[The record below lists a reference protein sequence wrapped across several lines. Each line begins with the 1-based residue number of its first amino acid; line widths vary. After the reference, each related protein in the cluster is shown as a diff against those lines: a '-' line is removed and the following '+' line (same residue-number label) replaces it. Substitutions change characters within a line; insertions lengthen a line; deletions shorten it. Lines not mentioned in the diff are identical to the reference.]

1 MVHISI
7 VFLFQVENTTLKSKC
22 ASLGSEK
29 SDLQTQLNNIEI
41 EHDALI
47 QRQEDLSSK
56 KDALSVDY
64 EKLQHLHKQLSLEYE
79 ALISEHGSLKS
90 IHKAMKSELKDTK
103 EQLDTF
109 LQVFIRKF
117 VFTCSLGK
125 TLYRCVY
132 QKMCVLGIYIYS
144 SYF

>member
-1 MVHISI
+1 M
-7 VFLFQVENTTLKSKC
+7 ENTTLKSKC

-109 LQVFIRKF
+109 LQVCLSENLCLLAVWERHFIGVFIRK
-117 VFTCSLGK
+117 
-125 TLYRCVY
+125 CVY
-132 QKMCVLGIYIYS
+132 LEYISIVAISKEIY
-144 SYF
+144 FL